1 MINIENAIR
10 RNLVRRAGK
19 EERYRCGTVFR
30 REGKLVHVGSRAVG
44 ASAAALILLSA
55 CSSGGSGSAGGTG
68 SASPG
73 AAANLA
79 TPQQA
84 LFAAAT
90 QAEKMTSATETV
102 SIQESGV
109 QNSTSTGTLQLQ
121 RTPTHLIAED
131 VTVTS
136 GGKSTHMKAI
146 ITGTAFYLDAAS
158 LTGQIGKPWLK
169 VDLSALHTPALA
181 TLGQLVRSV
190 QSNNAFNLTQ
200 LFAASKKVRAV
211 GSQTVD
217 GVPTT
222 EYAGSFQAAEL
233 AKVLAPSLRKALG
246 PALQA
251 LGTSIV
257 NFHIW
262 IDGQHQVRKETEV
275 ESVSGLTINT
285 IVTITAI
292 NQPVH
297 IAIPLASQTYNLPGL

>member
-1 MINIENAIR
+1 MVNNENPIR
-10 RNLVRRAGK
+10 RSPARLAGK
-19 EERYRCGTVFR
+19 EAGYGRGTAFR
-30 REGKLVHVGSRAVG
+30 RLGELVHVGSRAVG
-44 ASAAALILLSA
+44 LSTVALILLAA
-55 CSSGGSGSAGGTG
+55 CSAGGSGSAGGTG
-68 SASPG
+68 SASPS

-79 TPQQA
+79 DPQRA

-90 QAEKMTSATETV
+90 QAQKMTSVTETV
-102 SIQESGV
+102 NIRESGV

-121 RTPTHLIAED
+121 RTPTRLIAEN

-136 GGKSTHMKAI
+136 AGKSTHIKAI
-146 ITGTAFYLDAAS
+146 ITGTAFYLNAAALAS
-158 LTGQIGKPWLK
+158 QIGKPWLK

-200 LFAASKKVRAV
+200 LFAASKKVRVA
-211 GSQTVD
+211 GSQNVD

-222 EYAGSFQAAEL
+222 EYAGSFQASEL
-233 AKVLAPSLRKALG
+233 AKVLAPGLRKALG

-251 LGTSIV
+251 LGNSIV
-257 NFHIW
+257 TFHIW
-262 IDGQHQVRKETEV
+262 IDGQHQVRKEAEV

-292 NQPVH
+292 NQPIH
-297 IAIPLASQTYNLPGL
+297 ITIPPASQTYNQPGL